1 MAVPDNLFNIDMK
14 RLALLAMPT
23 WLRGPVAAAIVFAG
37 MIPLCRML
45 LDLREFRRQT
55 AYRVGHN
62 GQVCR
67 MRGALNDAFDPL
79 RRRIRV
85 EDAPVCPPPVIHRR
99 DTGIWKPVPL
109 RGASGVLT
117 IYRRGFGG
125 AGGFDFLV
133 SVPAELSAD
142 DSADRRIRA
151 LVGSYKLAGKR
162 FDIAYKQP

>member
-1 MAVPDNLFNIDMK
+1 MAVRDNLFNIDMK

-23 WLRGPVAAAIVFAG
+23 WLRRPLAAALVFAG
-37 MIPLCRML
+37 MVPLCRML
-45 LDLREFRRQT
+45 FDLREFRRQT

-85 EDAPVCPPPVIHRR
+85 EDAPVCPPLVIYRR
-99 DTGIWKPVPL
+99 ETGIWELVSP
-109 RGASGVLT
+109 RDTSGALT

-133 SVPAELSAD
+133 SVPAELSGE

-162 FDIAYKQP
+162 FDVTYKQP